1 MKIFNFPFLI
11 CTKEIQQKNQTGTEN
26 DFFEKKLFMGK
37 QTHPTGAKRS
47 NRQGLRKKAVA
58 VFTRLNT
65 SLEETPQPGEAKLL
79 INSTAHK

>member
-11 CTKEIQQKNQTGTEN
+11 STKEIQQKKKTRLELKMT
-26 DFFEKKLFMGK
+26 FFEKKLFMGK

-65 SLEETPQPGEAKLL
+65 SLE
-79 INSTAHK
+79 

>member
-11 CTKEIQQKNQTGTEN
+11 STKEIQQKTEKKTRLELKMT
-26 DFFEKKLFMGK
+26 FFEKKLFMGK

-58 VFTRLNT
+58 VFTRLN
-65 SLEETPQPGEAKLL
+65 SSFE
-79 INSTAHK
+79 

>member
-37 QTHPTGAKRS
+37 QTHPTGAKGPVIIYRLGGGRS
-47 NRQGLRKKAVA
+47 
-58 VFTRLNT
+58 
-65 SLEETPQPGEAKLL
+65 
-79 INSTAHK
+79 I